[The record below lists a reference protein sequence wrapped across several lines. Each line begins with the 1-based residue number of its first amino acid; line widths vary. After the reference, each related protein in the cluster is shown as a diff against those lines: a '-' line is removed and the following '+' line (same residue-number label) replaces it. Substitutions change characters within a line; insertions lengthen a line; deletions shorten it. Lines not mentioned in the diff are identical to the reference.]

1 MIDDEKKYD
10 DLIKTLKGLQ
20 QVKAPPNFEADLKR
34 RLNAEKYAKVE
45 KRTIKRFFAPSRLV
59 PSFGLAAAVIV
70 MFLMVSTN
78 SEEADNPFLME
89 PKIREDIILISDTD
103 ELNIPKSSLSKESE
117 IIDGDIVADKKDKGM
132 RRENFLEEKS
142 SDENLIA
149 GRNELAVSE
158 TTMISEMES
167 APTEDISADEFTRP
181 VATGLAIEKSGLNF
195 RQVNPTQKE
204 QEEILELKKK
214 VQILKKSEKLE

>member
-34 RLNAEKYAKVE
+34 RLNAEKYAKEE

-59 PSFGLAAAVIV
+59 PSFGLAAVAVV
-70 MFLMVSTN
+70 VFLLINVN
-78 SEEADNPFLME
+78 PEEADNPFLME
-89 PKIREDIILISDTD
+89 PKIREDMILISDTD
-103 ELNIPKSSLSKESE
+103 DLNIPIDNLSKKSE
-117 IIDGDIVADKKDKGM
+117 VIEEKVIADKKDKGM
-132 RRENFLEEKS
+132 RRENFVENKS
-142 SDENLIA
+142 SDESLIA
-149 GRNELAVSE
+149 GKNELALTE
-158 TTMISEMES
+158 TTMISETESVATEELS
-167 APTEDISADEFTRP
+167 APM
-181 VATGLAIEKSGLNF
+181 ATGLAIEKSGLNF

-214 VQILKKSEKLE
+214 VQILKKNEKLD

>member
-10 DLIKTLKGLQ
+10 DLIKMLKGLQ

-34 RLNAEKYAKVE
+34 RLNAEKYAKEE

-70 MFLMVSTN
+70 MFLMINTN
-78 SEEADNPFLME
+78 SEEVDNPFLME

-103 ELNIPKSSLSKESE
+103 ELNIPKSNLSKESE
-117 IIDGDIVADKKDKGM
+117 VIEEKVIADKKDKGM

-142 SDENLIA
+142 SDESLIA
-149 GRNELAVSE
+149 GRNELALSE
-158 TTMISEMES
+158 TTMISETES
-167 APTEDISADEFTRP
+167 ALTEDVPADEFTRP
-181 VATGLAIEKSGLNF
+181 LATGLAIEKSGLNF

-204 QEEILELKKK
+204 QKEILELKKK

>member
-10 DLIKTLKGLQ
+10 DLIKTLKSLQ

-45 KRTIKRFFAPSRLV
+45 KKSIKRFFTPSRLV
-59 PSFGLAAAVIV
+59 PSFGFAAAAIVI
-70 MFLMVSTN
+70 FLMVSTN

-89 PKIREDIILISDTD
+89 PRVREDIILISDTD
-103 ELNIPKSSLSKESE
+103 EINLPKSNLKKEGE
-117 IIDGDIVADKKDKGM
+117 VTEEKVVADKKDKGM
-132 RRENFLEEKS
+132 RRDNFDEERS
-142 SDENLIA
+142 PDESLIA

-158 TTMISEMES
+158 TTMIDEMES
-167 APTEDISADEFTRP
+167 APSEDVSADEFTRP

-204 QEEILELKKK
+204 QEEIQELKKK
-214 VQILKKSEKLE
+214 VQILKKKEKLK

>member
-34 RLNAEKYAKVE
+34 KLNVEKYAKEE
-45 KRTIKRFFAPSRLV
+45 KRTIKRLFAPSRIV

-70 MFLMVSTN
+70 IFLMVNTN

-89 PKIREDIILISDTD
+89 PKIREDIILISDKD

-117 IIDGDIVADKKDKGM
+117 IIDGDIVVDKKDKGM

-204 QEEILELKKK
+204 QAEIQELKKK
-214 VQILKKSEKLE
+214 VQILKKNEKLK

>member
-10 DLIKTLKGLQ
+10 DLIKTLKSLQ

-34 RLNAEKYAKVE
+34 RLNVEKYAKEE
-45 KRTIKRFFAPSRLV
+45 KRTIKRFFTPSRLV
-59 PSFGLAAAVIV
+59 PSFGLAAAVVV

-78 SEEADNPFLME
+78 SGEADNPFLIE
-89 PKIREDIILISDTD
+89 PKIREDIILISDKD
-103 ELNIPKSSLSKESE
+103 DLNMPIDNLSKESE
-117 IIDGDIVADKKDKGM
+117 VIKEKVIADKKDKGM

-142 SDENLIA
+142 SDENLVA
-149 GRNELAVSE
+149 RRNELALTE
-158 TTMISEMES
+158 TTMIRETES
-167 APTEDISADEFTRP
+167 VPTENISSDEFTRP

-214 VQILKKSEKLE
+214 VQIFKKNEKLE

>member
-20 QVKAPPNFEADLKR
+20 QVKAPPNFETDLKR
-34 RLNAEKYAKVE
+34 RLNAEKYAKEE

-59 PSFGLAAAVIV
+59 PSFGVAAAAIVI
-70 MFLMVSTN
+70 FLMVSTN

-89 PKIREDIILISDTD
+89 PKVREDMILISDTD
-103 ELNIPKSSLSKESE
+103 DLNIPEGNLSKKSE
-117 IIDGDIVADKKDKGM
+117 VTEEKVIAEKKDKGR
-132 RRENFLEEKS
+132 RRENFDEERS
-142 SDENLIA
+142 PDESLIA
-149 GRNELAVSE
+149 GRNELALTE

-167 APTEDISADEFTRP
+167 APTEDVSADEFTRP

-195 RQVNPTQKE
+195 RQINPTQKE
-204 QEEILELKKK
+204 QEEIMELKKK
-214 VQILKKSEKLE
+214 VQILKKNKKLE

>member
-1 MIDDEKKYD
+1 MINDEKKYD
-10 DLIKTLKGLQ
+10 DLIKTLKSLQ
-20 QVKAPPNFEADLKR
+20 HVKAPPNFEADLKR
-34 RLNAEKYAKVE
+34 RLNAEKYAKEE
-45 KRTIKRFFAPSRLV
+45 KRAIKRFFVPSRLI

-103 ELNIPKSSLSKESE
+103 ELNIPKSNLSKESKVIE
-117 IIDGDIVADKKDKGM
+117 GDVVADKKEERI
-132 RRENFLEEKS
+132 RRENFVDGGS
-142 SDENLIA
+142 SDESLIA
-149 GRNELAVSE
+149 GRNELALTE
-158 TTMISEMES
+158 TTMIREMES
-167 APTEDISADEFTRP
+167 VPTEDISAEEFTRP

-204 QEEILELKKK
+204 QEVILELKKK
-214 VQILKKSEKLE
+214 MRILKKNEKLE

>member
-10 DLIKTLKGLQ
+10 DLIKTLKSLQ

-34 RLNAEKYAKVE
+34 RLNAEKYAKEE
-45 KRTIKRFFAPSRLV
+45 KRTIKRFFTPSRLV
-59 PSFGLAAAVIV
+59 PSFGLAAAVVV

-78 SEEADNPFLME
+78 SEEADNPFLIE
-89 PKIREDIILISDTD
+89 PKIREDIILISDKD
-103 ELNIPKSSLSKESE
+103 DLNMPIDNLSKESE
-117 IIDGDIVADKKDKGM
+117 VIKEKVIADKKDKGM

-142 SDENLIA
+142 SDENLVA
-149 GRNELAVSE
+149 RRNELALTE
-158 TTMISEMES
+158 TTMIRETES
-167 APTEDISADEFTRP
+167 VPTENISSDEFTRP

-214 VQILKKSEKLE
+214 VQIFKKNEKLE

>member
-10 DLIKTLKGLQ
+10 DLIKMLKGLQ

-34 RLNAEKYAKVE
+34 RLYAEKYAKKE

-70 MFLMVSTN
+70 MFFMVSTN
-78 SEEADNPFLME
+78 SEETDNPFLME

-103 ELNIPKSSLSKESE
+103 DLNIPKSNLSKENE
-117 IIDGDIVADKKDKGM
+117 VIEGDVVADKKDKGM
-132 RRENFLEEKS
+132 RRENFVEEKS
-142 SDENLIA
+142 SDENLVA
-149 GRNELAVSE
+149 GRNELALTE
-158 TTMISEMES
+158 TTMISETES

-204 QEEILELKKK
+204 QEEIMELKKK
-214 VQILKKSEKLE
+214 VQILKKREKLE

>member
-1 MIDDEKKYD
+1 
-10 DLIKTLKGLQ
+10 
-20 QVKAPPNFEADLKR
+20 
-34 RLNAEKYAKVE
+34 
-45 KRTIKRFFAPSRLV
+45 
-59 PSFGLAAAVIV
+59 

-103 ELNIPKSSLSKESE
+103 DLNIPKSNLSKESE
-117 IIDGDIVADKKDKGM
+117 IIEGDVVADKKDKGM
-132 RRENFLEEKS
+132 RRDNFLEEKS
-142 SDENLIA
+142 SDENLIT

-167 APTEDISADEFTRP
+167 VPTEDISTDEFTRP

>member
-10 DLIKTLKGLQ
+10 DLVKMLKGLQ

-34 RLNAEKYAKVE
+34 RLNAEKYAKKE

-59 PSFGLAAAVIV
+59 PSFGLAAVAVV
-70 MFLMVSTN
+70 VFLLINVN
-78 SEEADNPFLME
+78 PEEADNPFLME

-103 ELNIPKSSLSKESE
+103 DLNIPKSNLSKESE
-117 IIDGDIVADKKDKGM
+117 VIEGDVVADKKDKGM

-142 SDENLIA
+142 SDENLIV
-149 GRNELAVSE
+149 GREF
-158 TTMISEMES
+158 S
-167 APTEDISADEFTRP
+167 APESTLTNETEDIPADEFTRP

-195 RQVNPTQKE
+195 RQINPTQKE

-214 VQILKKSEKLE
+214 VQVLKKSEKLE

>member
-34 RLNAEKYAKVE
+34 RLNAEKYAKEE

-59 PSFGLAAAVIV
+59 PSFALASAAIVI
-70 MFLMVSTN
+70 FLMVSAN

-89 PKIREDIILISDTD
+89 PRVREDMILISDTD
-103 ELNIPKSSLSKESE
+103 DLNIPIDNLSKKSE
-117 IIDGDIVADKKDKGM
+117 VIEEKVIADKKDKGM
-132 RRENFLEEKS
+132 RRENFVDGGS
-142 SDENLIA
+142 SDESLIA
-149 GRNELAVSE
+149 GRNELAFTE
-158 TTMISEMES
+158 TTMIREMES
-167 APTEDISADEFTRP
+167 VPTEDISAEEFTKP

-204 QEEILELKKK
+204 QEVILELKKK
-214 VQILKKSEKLE
+214 MRILKKNEKLE

>member
-34 RLNAEKYAKVE
+34 RLNAEKYAKEE
-45 KRTIKRFFAPSRLV
+45 KRSIKRFFAPSRLV

-70 MFLMVSTN
+70 MFLIVSTN

-89 PKIREDIILISDTD
+89 PKIRKDMILISDTD
-103 ELNIPKSSLSKESE
+103 DLNIPIDNLSKKSE
-117 IIDGDIVADKKDKGM
+117 VIEEKVIADKKDKGM
-132 RRENFLEEKS
+132 RRENFVENKS
-142 SDENLIA
+142 SDESLIA
-149 GRNELAVSE
+149 GKNELALTE
-158 TTMISEMES
+158 TTMISETESVATEELS
-167 APTEDISADEFTRP
+167 APM
-181 VATGLAIEKSGLNF
+181 ATGLAIEKSGLNF

-214 VQILKKSEKLE
+214 VQILKKNEKLD

>member
-34 RLNAEKYAKVE
+34 RLNAEKYAKEE

-70 MFLMVSTN
+70 MFLIVSTN

-89 PKIREDIILISDTD
+89 PKIREDMILISDTD
-103 ELNIPKSSLSKESE
+103 DLNIPIDNLSKKSE
-117 IIDGDIVADKKDKGM
+117 VIEEKVIADKKDKGM
-132 RRENFLEEKS
+132 RRENFVENKS
-142 SDENLIA
+142 SDESLIA
-149 GRNELAVSE
+149 GKNELALTE
-158 TTMISEMES
+158 TTMISETESVATEELS
-167 APTEDISADEFTRP
+167 APM
-181 VATGLAIEKSGLNF
+181 ATGLAIEKSGLNF

-214 VQILKKSEKLE
+214 VQILKKNEKLD

>member
-34 RLNAEKYAKVE
+34 RLNTEKYAKEE
-45 KRTIKRFFAPSRLV
+45 KRTIKRFFTPSRLV
-59 PSFGLAAAVIV
+59 PSFGLAAVIIV

-103 ELNIPKSSLSKESE
+103 ELNIPKSNFSKESE
-117 IIDGDIVADKKDKGM
+117 VIEKKVVADKKDKGM
-132 RRENFLEEKS
+132 RRDNLGEERS
-142 SDENLIA
+142 TDESFIA
-149 GRNELAVSE
+149 GRNELALSE

-167 APTEDISADEFTRP
+167 APTEDISADGFTRP

-195 RQVNPTQKE
+195 RQINPTQKE
-204 QEEILELKKK
+204 QAEILELKKK

>member
-10 DLIKTLKGLQ
+10 DLIKTLKSLQ

-34 RLNAEKYAKVE
+34 RLNAEKYAKEE
-45 KRTIKRFFAPSRLV
+45 KRTIKRFFTPSRLV
-59 PSFGLAAAVIV
+59 PSFGLAAAVVV

-78 SEEADNPFLME
+78 SEEADNPFLIE
-89 PKIREDIILISDTD
+89 PKIREDIILISDKD
-103 ELNIPKSSLSKESE
+103 DLNMPIDNLSKESE
-117 IIDGDIVADKKDKGM
+117 VIKEKVIADKKDKGV

-142 SDENLIA
+142 SDENLVA
-149 GRNELAVSE
+149 RRNELALTE
-158 TTMISEMES
+158 TTMIRETES
-167 APTEDISADEFTRP
+167 VPTENISSDEFTRP

-214 VQILKKSEKLE
+214 VQIFKKNEKLE

>member
-34 RLNAEKYAKVE
+34 RLNAEKYAKEE

-70 MFLMVSTN
+70 TFLMVNTN